1 MTDPARDR
9 RMLDRAARAAWRAWG
24 LAEPNP
30 LVGCVI
36 ARGDE
41 VLGIGHH
48 RGFGGLHAEREALA
62 ACRRLG
68 HDPAGATVY
77 CTLEPC
83 RHTGKQPPC
92 TDALIDAGVAE
103 VVYARPDPAPVSG
116 GGAAVLRA
124 AGIDARRSDAS
135 VLATRLSDPFV
146 HRVRTGRPWVIAKW
160 AQTLD
165 GRVATRTGESQWI
178 TGPTARRRVHRM
190 RARVD
195 AVLVGL
201 GTVLADDPMLTAR
214 GVRRIRRV
222 AARVVLDTDGRLPDD
237 AALVRTAGQAPTV
250 VVTASDRA
258 YPDGVRALRVGRG
271 PGGVDLA
278 GTLARLSDE
287 HGVASVLVEAGPRVL
302 GSLLEADLVD
312 EAFVHVAP
320 MVLGDAEAMG
330 AATGR
335 VAPALA
341 DGRRFSVVRAAAVER
356 GGLGVGDVEVWCR
369 RIVPETG
376 QS

>member
-1 MTDPARDR
+1 MTDPARDK

-24 LAEPNP
+24 LADPNP

-48 RGFGGLHAEREALA
+48 QRFGGPHAEREALA

-92 TDALIDAGVAE
+92 TDALIEARVGA

-116 GGAAVLRA
+116 GGEAVLRA
-124 AGIDARRSDAS
+124 AGIEARRSDAS

-165 GRVATRTGESQWI
+165 GRVATRTGASQWI

-214 GVRRIRRV
+214 GVRRLRRG
-222 AARVVLDTDGRLPDD
+222 AARVVLDTEGRLPDD
-237 AALVRTAGQAPTV
+237 AALVRTAGETPTI
-250 VVTASDRA
+250 VVTASDRV

-271 PGGVDLA
+271 LGGVDLA
-278 GTLARLSDE
+278 GALTRLAEE

-302 GSLLEADLVD
+302 GSFLEAGLVD

-320 MVLGDAEAMG
+320 MVLGDADAMG

-335 VAPALA
+335 VAPTLA
-341 DGRRFSVVRAAAVER
+341 DGRRFAVVRAAVV
-356 GGLGVGDVEVWCR
+356 GGGAGAGDVEVWCR
-369 RIVPETG
+369 RVVPETD